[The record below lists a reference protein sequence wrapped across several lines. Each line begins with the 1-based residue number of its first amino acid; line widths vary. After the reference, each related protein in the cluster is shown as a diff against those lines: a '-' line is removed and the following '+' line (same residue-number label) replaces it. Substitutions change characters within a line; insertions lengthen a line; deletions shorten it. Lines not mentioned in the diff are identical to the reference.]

1 MNRTPLLVTLLGL
14 AGLLP
19 FLFCGFESLTRA
31 AVWAL
36 PALVGYGA
44 VTLAF
49 LGAVH
54 WGFALTPSATAPS
67 ATAPPPET
75 ERLRLALGTA
85 PALAGWIALLLPSWA
100 GLLLL
105 IAAFIATA
113 VAEAAGQR
121 RALVPHGYMWLR
133 WAHSVIIVA
142 VLTTVLVLRLI
153 GATIVL

>member
-54 WGFALTPSATAPS
+54 WGLALAPSPIAPS
-67 ATAPPPET
+67 AEA
-75 ERLRLALGTA
+75 ERMRLALGTA
-85 PALAGWIALLLPSWA
+85 PALAGWVALLLPSWA

-105 IAAFIATA
+105 IAGFIATA

-133 WAHSVIIVA
+133 WAHSVIVVA
-142 VLTTVLVLRLI
+142 ILTTVLVLRLI

>member
-19 FLFCGFESLTRA
+19 LFFCGFESLTRA

-36 PALVGYGA
+36 PALVSYGA

-54 WGFALTPSATAPS
+54 WGFALAPGTAGS
-67 ATAPPPET
+67 PPET
-75 ERLRLALGTA
+75 ERLRLLLGTA
-85 PALAGWIALLLPSWA
+85 PALTGWVALLLPAWA
-100 GLLLL
+100 GLLVL
-105 IAAFIATA
+105 IAGFIATV
-113 VAEAAGQR
+113 VAEAAGHR
-121 RALVPHGYMWLR
+121 RSMVPHGYMWLR
-133 WAHSVIIVA
+133 WSHSVIVVA
-142 VLTTVLVLRLI
+142 ILTTVLVLRLI